1 MGLSHIVKLEGHEFD
16 DLGQLMVGV
25 KGFEPSTSSS
35 RTQRATPALHPDVN
49 RILIPWDC
57 IRCPERR
64 ALPNHMPGSD
74 LFDRA

>member
-49 RILIPWDC
+49 RILIP
-57 IRCPERR
+57 
-64 ALPNHMPGSD
+64 
-74 LFDRA
+74 